1 MADRDNIDDIYKIV
15 KEDFNWIQE
24 DMEQHRNLI
33 KKRWIQCIENDEFED
48 IDDYRNRIEYIEKL
62 MGKIENIKKEYISII
77 KGEEDSKKVVDGI
90 EYDYLEDWKGSNPKE
105 ILLFGKRYEVKF
117 WRDVLLILIDELY
130 KKDINLIYTIA
141 ENKDLRGRKRIYFTF
156 DQKLIEEKYYKKT
169 SYGLYVMV
177 NADANTIY
185 DLSIKVLELAGF
197 SEDDLKIKLIENDIN
212 GKLENIKIEK
222 DDLYNIIKLSREYA
236 SVSMDKSLF
245 KTIIYSIINRTQEY
259 GTNYIEP
266 RKIADR
272 YEELI
277 LNNTNYTVAYHV
289 VINIIKFLKDS
300 QFIDNYKGTKKGK
313 YIVVDDISLKAWV
326 ENNI

>member
-1 MADRDNIDDIYKIV
+1 
-15 KEDFNWIQE
+15 
-24 DMEQHRNLI
+24 
-33 KKRWIQCIENDEFED
+33 
-48 IDDYRNRIEYIEKL
+48 
-62 MGKIENIKKEYISII
+62 
-77 KGEEDSKKVVDGI
+77 
-90 EYDYLEDWKGSNPKE
+90 
-105 ILLFGKRYEVKF
+105 
-117 WRDVLLILIDELY
+117 
-130 KKDINLIYTIA
+130 
-141 ENKDLRGRKRIYFTF
+141 
-156 DQKLIEEKYYKKT
+156 
-169 SYGLYVMV
+169 
-177 NADANTIY
+177 
-185 DLSIKVLELAGF
+185 
-197 SEDDLKIKLIENDIN
+197 
-212 GKLENIKIEK
+212 
-222 DDLYNIIKLSREYA
+222 
-236 SVSMDKSLF
+236 MDKSLF